1 MRARLAPESFFFFFF
16 LAPGPAVIY
25 GFVLLLIFVHAP
37 SICNKTF
44 DTLTLLTLY
53 YFHFISF
60 ALFKVT
66 YLPSPPPS
74 SKHSFMAFIWT
85 FSYIQATLNGDGGG
99 GGLSTSKSV
108 VDTGVLFYK

>member
-1 MRARLAPESFFFFFF
+1 MRPRLAPESFFFFFFFSF

-37 SICNKTF
+37 SICDKTV

-60 ALFKVT
+60 TLFKVT

-74 SKHSFMAFIWT
+74 SKYCFIAFIWT
-85 FSYIQATLNGDGGG
+85 FSYIQATLNGEGWGACQRAI
-99 GGLSTSKSV
+99 V
-108 VDTGVLFYK
+108 W

>member
-1 MRARLAPESFFFFFF
+1 MRARLAPESFFFFFSF

-37 SICNKTF
+37 SICDKTF

-53 YFHFISF
+53 YFHLISF

-66 YLPSPPPS
+66 YLPSPPPPPQNIVLS
-74 SKHSFMAFIWT
+74 RL
-85 FSYIQATLNGDGGG
+85 Y
-99 GGLSTSKSV
+99 GLLVT
-108 VDTGVLFYK
+108 YRQH